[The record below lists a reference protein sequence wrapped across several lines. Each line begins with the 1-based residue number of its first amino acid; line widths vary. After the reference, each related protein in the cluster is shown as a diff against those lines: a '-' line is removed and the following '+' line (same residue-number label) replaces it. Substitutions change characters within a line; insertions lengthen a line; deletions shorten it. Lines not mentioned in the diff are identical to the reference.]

1 MTRSSFGR
9 PRDALAGRVT
19 EVATL
24 FLTCGVQGAGKT
36 TLARRLEQRYGALRL
51 TADEWL
57 HDLGYS
63 ATGAALDAYRD
74 GVERVQW
81 RTARR
86 VLELGCDVVLDW
98 GLWAREER
106 DHYRLGARAV
116 GARVVLCV
124 LDPPEEEI
132 RRRLS
137 RRNAE
142 LPPGTFGI
150 FDAELAAARRFYQ
163 HPTPEE
169 LALFDPLEPAGEP
182 PAG

>member
-1 MTRSSFGR
+1 M
-9 PRDALAGRVT
+9 
-19 EVATL
+19 ATL
-24 FLTCGVQGAGKT
+24 FLTCGIQGAGKT
-36 TLARRLEQRYGALRL
+36 TLARRLERRYGALRL

-57 HDLGYS
+57 HDLGYP

-81 RTARR
+81 RTALR

-106 DHYRLGARAV
+106 DRYRRAARAV

-132 RRRLS
+132 RRRLA
-137 RRNAE
+137 RRNADA
-142 LPPGTFGI
+142 PAGTFAI
-150 FDAELAAARRFYQ
+150 SDAELARAQRYFQR
-163 HPTPEE
+163 PTPEE
-169 LALFDPLEPAGEP
+169 LARYDPLEPPG
-182 PAG
+182 